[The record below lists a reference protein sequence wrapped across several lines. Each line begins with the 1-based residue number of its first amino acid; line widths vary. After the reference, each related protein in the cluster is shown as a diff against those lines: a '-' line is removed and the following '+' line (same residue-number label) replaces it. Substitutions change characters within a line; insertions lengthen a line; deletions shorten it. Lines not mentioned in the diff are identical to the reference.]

1 MIGPNE
7 LTIEQ
12 IEEAR
17 DLSGEYG
24 WGGYKLE
31 PQELALLIAHIR
43 TEAHNA
49 ALDSAAGAVDACGDY
64 WGRMQIG
71 EAVEA
76 IRGIK
81 L

>member
-1 MIGPNE
+1 MSE
-7 LTIEQ
+7 LLTTAET
-12 IEEAR
+12 EASDLAEAFLLKHPDWDYR
-17 DLSGEYG
+17 DDLQLA
-24 WGGYKLE
+24 KLIAQVRADAHE
-31 PQELALLIAHIR
+31 DALLR
-43 TEAHNA
+43 A
-49 ALDSAAGAVDACGDY
+49 ADAVDACGDY